1 MKTKTLK
8 LTPIAAAVGA
18 LLFVCTA
25 ASAQSQQ
32 AAGDAGD
39 DKAVAASGPQVIVT
53 GNRTGKAVDK
63 IPGAVNVISAADV
76 ATSLA
81 ISEDATAVLARV
93 VPGYSEPTQAMS
105 NTGETL
111 RGRIALRLF
120 DGIPQTSPLRETNR
134 SGSFTDLGVVGRIEV
149 INGPSAAE
157 GVGAAGGIINYIS
170 KRATRMGN
178 EITVTSKINSQ
189 FHDDSEGYKLGLE
202 VLHKDNDLDLVF
214 ATSEVDRGIGY
225 DGNGRRIGMN
235 ASGSLQD
242 TTGRNLFVKVGYEFG
257 ANHDQRLEALA
268 SKFYLYGKGRYVYQE
283 GNRALNLTDTA
294 VRGRPFEGQAEFN
307 DFRQYALTYTN
318 ADLLGGSFSAQA
330 YRASQAMR
338 FVAEKGGADK
348 QDPLIAPL
356 GTLTDQSEVN
366 SQKRG
371 LRTSWTRGQLA
382 GVDGLE
388 LRAGL
393 DLVRDQSEQRL
404 ALTNRT
410 WVPPMIYTSTAPF
423 AQLSYDIGPV
433 TLSGGLRREKGELTV
448 DSYTTTYYNKRVFVE
463 GGELDYQANLPNVG
477 AVWKIAPEWSVYG
490 SYGKGFS
497 LPNVGI
503 PLRNVNKPG
512 QSVKGILD
520 LQAVIVDNKEV
531 GLNWRGRSASFGIS
545 AYRSYS
551 DFGVSLSIDPV
562 TNDFVMRRQPV
573 RIEGVEMTGEYI
585 LSKTLRANALYSRI
599 RGKTVTVDGGPLD
612 VDMGIANI
620 NPDKIGGSVTWQF
633 TDAGNVRLGFTTLRD
648 REINIG
654 KPQQEKTGG
663 YTLFDLNGTYRTR
676 YGDLTLGVENLFNK
690 FYILT
695 ASQIPGFQ
703 NYTAGRGRMVSLT
716 HSIKF

>member
-1 MKTKTLK
+1 MKTETFK
-8 LTPIAAAVGA
+8 LTPVAAAIGA
-18 LLFVCTA
+18 LLLATA
-25 ASAQSQQ
+25 ASSAVAQQ
-32 AAGDAGD
+32 ADP
-39 DKAVAASGPQVIVT
+39 AASADTPRENTVIVT
-53 GNRTGKAVDK
+53 GSRTAKAVDK
-63 IPGAVNVISAADV
+63 IPGAVNVISAAEV

-149 INGPSAAE
+149 INGPSASE

-170 KRATRMGN
+170 KKPTKMGN
-178 EITVTSKINSQ
+178 ETTITSKLNSQ
-189 FHDDSEGYKLGLE
+189 FHDDSGGYKLGLE
-202 VLHKDNDLDLVF
+202 FMHKDDEIDLMF

-225 DGNGRRIGMN
+225 DANGRRIGMN

-242 TTGRNLFVKVGYEFG
+242 TTGRNVFVKLGYSFG
-257 ANHDQRLEALA
+257 EGKTQRIEAQA
-268 SKFYLYGKGRYVYQE
+268 SKFYLYGKGRYIYQE
-283 GNRALNLTDTA
+283 GSRAQGLTDTSIP
-294 VRGRPFEGQAEFN
+294 GKPFEGQAEFN
-307 DFRQYALTYTN
+307 DFRQYAASYTN
-318 ADLLGGSFSAQA
+318 DDLLGGSFSAQA

-366 SQKRG
+366 SQKKG
-371 LRTSWTRGQLA
+371 LRTAWSRGDLG
-382 GVDGLE
+382 GVSGLE
-388 LRAGL
+388 LRAGV
-393 DLVRDQSEQRL
+393 DVVRDQSEQKL

-410 WVPPMIYTSTAPF
+410 WVPPMVYTSTAPF
-423 AQLSYDIGPV
+423 GQLSYDAGPV
-433 TLSGGLRREKGELTV
+433 TVSGGLRREKGQLEV
-448 DSYTTTYYNKRVFVE
+448 DSYTTTYFNKRVFVE
-463 GGELDYQANLPNVG
+463 GGELDYQANLPNAGV
-477 AVWKIAPEWSVYG
+477 VWRLPADWSVYA
-490 SYGKGFS
+490 SYAKGFS

-520 LQAVIVDNKEV
+520 LQAVIVNNKEI
-531 GLNWRGRSASFGIS
+531 GANWRGRSGSFGIS
-545 AYRSYS
+545 AYKSYS

-562 TNDFVMRRQPV
+562 TGDFVMRRQPV
-573 RIEGVEMTGEYI
+573 EIKGLELSGEY
-585 LSKTLRANALYSRI
+585 LFSKTLRVNGLYSRV
-599 RGKTVTVDGGPLD
+599 RGKTVTVDGGPLNL
-612 VDMGIANI
+612 DMGVANI
-620 NPDKIGGSVTWQF
+620 NPDKIGTTITWQYS
-633 TDAGNVRLGFTTLRD
+633 DKGSLRLGSTTLLD
-648 REINIG
+648 REINKG
-654 KPQQEKTGG
+654 KSQYEKTNG
-663 YTLFDLNGTYRTR
+663 YTLFDLNATYKTR
-676 YGDLTLGVENLFNK
+676 YGDLNLGVENLLNK

-695 ASQIPGFQ
+695 SSQVPGFQ
-703 NYTAGRGRMVSLT
+703 NYAAGRGRVVSLT